1 MTKEVKINKK
11 MATEKEMNQSSFIK
25 IAKEI
30 NAFAEV
36 IRSRQDQKQV
46 IIDDFNKER
55 KRYHSGKISKKTLLS
70 SIPRVRKELQRLNNE
85 IRKNIRNLNKTAD
98 RAKKFAARQVPKNF
112 RVALS
117 GISLAGGKRKRH
129 RTHHKGTK
137 KK

>member
-1 MTKEVKINKK
+1 VKLKEKK

-46 IIDDFNKER
+46 IINDFNKEH
-55 KRYHSGKISKKTLLS
+55 KRYQAGKISKKTLVS

-98 RAKKFAARQVPKNF
+98 RAKRFASRQAPKNF

-117 GISLAGGKRKRH
+117 GVSLASAKRKKH
-129 RTHHKGTK
+129 RAHKRTNK
-137 KK
+137 KTGKK

>member
-1 MTKEVKINKK
+1 
-11 MATEKEMNQSSFIK
+11 MATEKEMNQSNFIK

-55 KRYHSGKISKKTLLS
+55 KRYRAGKISKKTLVS
-70 SIPRVRKELQRLNNE
+70 SVPRVRKELQRLNNE
-85 IRKNIRNLNKTAD
+85 IRKNIRSLHSTAD
-98 RAKKFAARQVPKNF
+98 RAKKFASRQVPKNF
-112 RVALS
+112 RVTIA
-117 GISLAGGKRKRH
+117 GITLAGGKRKKH
-129 RTHHKGTK
+129 RTHHRASKKTK

>member
-1 MTKEVKINKK
+1 
-11 MATEKEMNQSSFIK
+11 MATEKEMNQSSFVK

-30 NAFAEV
+30 NAYAEV

-55 KRYHSGKISKKTLLS
+55 KRYLAGKISKKTLVS

-85 IRKNIRNLNKTAD
+85 IRRNIRSLNKTAE
-98 RAKKFAARQVPKNF
+98 RARRFSTRQSPKNF
-112 RVALS
+112 KVSLA
-117 GISLAGGKRKRH
+117 GISLAGGKKKKHRAHK
-129 RTHHKGTK
+129 RTHKKTIKTAK